1 MTMRRIVLLLA
12 APVAVLLTAAPAHP
26 SADGNPPPAGEW
38 VVFASDRDGDSEL
51 YAVKPDGT
59 GLRRLT
65 RNRVEDFYPAVSPDG
80 TRIAFVSSRS
90 GDDDVY
96 VMNLDGSG
104 LRALTSNSTTPGGLP
119 IQDEA
124 PSWSPDGRRL
134 AFASNRADGQF
145 EIFLMR
151 ANGTGVRRLTRTGR
165 QVTDT
170 IPAWSP
176 DGSLIAFASD
186 RVSPF
191 NTEIYVIR
199 PDGTGLRR
207 LTDTGGSDGVL
218 GDDSMPAW
226 SPDGTQIAFASN
238 RDQQSEL
245 YVMNADGSR
254 QRRVLARPSRDD
266 LLPRW
271 SPDGTRL
278 VFASFGFEAAPE
290 LFTVGLDGGE
300 LVALTSGTDPS
311 WAVLP

>member
-1 MTMRRIVLLLA
+1 MRSTVLLLVCLA
-12 APVAVLLTAAPAHP
+12 AVLAAGA
-26 SADGNPPPAGEW
+26 SARAAAVGAPPPGGEW
-38 VVFASDRDGDSEL
+38 IVFASDRDGDSEL
-51 YAVKPDGT
+51 YAVRPDGT

-65 RNRVEDFYPAVSPDG
+65 RNRVDDFYPAISPDG
-80 TRIAFVSSRS
+80 KRIAFVSSRS
-90 GDDDVY
+90 GDDDLY

-104 LRALTSNSTTPGGLP
+104 LRALTRNSATPAGLS

-124 PSWSPDGRRL
+124 PSWSPDGRRI
-134 AFASNRADGQF
+134 AFASNRAAGQF
-145 EIFLMR
+145 EIFTMR
-151 ANGTGVRRLTRTGR
+151 ANGTNVHRLTRTGR

-191 NTEIYVIR
+191 NSEIYVVE

-207 LTDTGGSDGVL
+207 LTFTAGGDGVL

-226 SPDGTQIAFASN
+226 SPDGSRIAFVSN
-238 RDQQSEL
+238 RDQQNEI
-245 YVMNADGSR
+245 YVMDADGSD

-266 LLPRW
+266 LFPRW

-278 VFASFGFEAAPE
+278 VFASSGLEVGPD
-290 LFTVGLDGGE
+290 LVVVGLDGSG
-300 LVALTSGTDPS
+300 LASLTDGTDPS
-311 WAVLP
+311 WVVLP